1 MDEKTSNKMK
11 EKFNVLERLFLQE
24 VLELLEQ
31 VNVLLVFI

>member
-11 EKFNVLERLFLQE
+11 EKLNVLERLFLQE
-24 VLELLEQ
+24 ALELLEQ

>member
-11 EKFNVLERLFLQE
+11 EKLNVLYRLFLQE